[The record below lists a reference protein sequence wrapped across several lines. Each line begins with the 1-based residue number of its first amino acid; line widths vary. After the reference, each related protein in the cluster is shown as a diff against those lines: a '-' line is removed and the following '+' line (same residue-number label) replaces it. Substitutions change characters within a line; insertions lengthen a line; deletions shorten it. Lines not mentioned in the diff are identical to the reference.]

1 MERTKSPIQD
11 QCWVDVFEAD
21 YFMGR
26 MRRLVGPRKLR
37 QLSAKSV
44 IVGPQAMVVLTVR
57 RRGRDSL
64 VTLHPRKVIPDLT
77 ATVRGA
83 KIRNATVVLKK

>member
-1 MERTKSPIQD
+1 MEAKGSSAQG
-11 QCWVDVFEAD
+11 QCWVDTYELD
-21 YFMGR
+21 YFMGK
-26 MRRLVGPRKLR
+26 MRRHFGPKKLR

-57 RRGRDSL
+57 RRGCDTL
-64 VTLHPRKVIPDLT
+64 VKLPPKKVIPDLA

-83 KIRNATVVLKK
+83 KIRNAAVLLKK

>member
-1 MERTKSPIQD
+1 MEPADSRDQV
-11 QCWVDVFEAD
+11 QCWVDVYELG

-26 MRRLVGPRKLR
+26 MRRLIGPKKLR

-44 IVGPQAMVVLTVR
+44 IVGPHAMVVLTVR
-57 RRGRDSL
+57 RRGRDCL
-64 VTLHPRKVIPDLT
+64 VKLPPKKVIPDLA

-83 KIRNATVVLKK
+83 KIRNAAVVLKK